1 MAILKH
7 IKSRNANYSN
17 AIDYLLFQHDESTG
31 KKIKDEMG
39 RSLLR
44 DEFYMDG
51 LNCDPM
57 SFDKECS
64 LTNAKFHKNKKSSE
78 IKSHHY
84 IISYDPADAIECD
97 LTGEKAQ
104 ALSLDLAKKIFPGY
118 QALIVTHTDGHNGSG
133 NIHTHIVIN
142 SVRKEAVRRQR
153 YMDKPHEEIA
163 GYKHRSTN
171 KFLNYF
177 KKEIM
182 DMCIQEG
189 LHQVDLLSPAE
200 TKITQA
206 EYMAQK
212 SGQKKLEET
221 NKKIIADG
229 LKPNATTFQ
238 TQKQELRNA
247 IEECSSHS
255 KSFQEFQSLLF
266 EKYQIS
272 VIEERGRYRYLHPDR
287 NKRITE
293 KALGTQYGKEHLEQ
307 LFLRKNPITILYVRS
322 HLRLVVDLQKNV
334 KAMQSPGYAHRVKIS
349 NLQEMANTIIYVQEH
364 GYNTQIE
371 LKNAFSE
378 SQKQLDQATD
388 QLMKM
393 NADLKNINRQ
403 IHYTGQYFSQK
414 AIYTEFLK
422 AKNKGRFRKEHTAE
436 IQAYEEARDWLK
448 SFYPD
453 GKMLP
458 IKTLKEQKASLQ
470 EQIDQQKSS
479 IRSLKDLT
487 QDLRTVD
494 KNVEAIL
501 HNQVPKKQKT
511 REPEL

>member
-200 TKITQA
+200 TKIT
-206 EYMAQK
+206 
-212 SGQKKLEET
+212 
-221 NKKIIADG
+221 
-229 LKPNATTFQ
+229 
-238 TQKQELRNA
+238 
-247 IEECSSHS
+247 
-255 KSFQEFQSLLF
+255 
-266 EKYQIS
+266 
-272 VIEERGRYRYLHPDR
+272 
-287 NKRITE
+287 
-293 KALGTQYGKEHLEQ
+293 
-307 LFLRKNPITILYVRS
+307 
-322 HLRLVVDLQKNV
+322 
-334 KAMQSPGYAHRVKIS
+334 
-349 NLQEMANTIIYVQEH
+349 
-364 GYNTQIE
+364 
-371 LKNAFSE
+371 
-378 SQKQLDQATD
+378 
-388 QLMKM
+388 
-393 NADLKNINRQ
+393 
-403 IHYTGQYFSQK
+403 
-414 AIYTEFLK
+414 
-422 AKNKGRFRKEHTAE
+422 HTAE

-458 IKTLKEQKASLQ
+458 IKTLKEQKNSLQ

-511 REPEL
+511 QEPEL

>member
-1 MAILKH
+1 
-7 IKSRNANYSN
+7 
-17 AIDYLLFQHDESTG
+17 
-31 KKIKDEMG
+31 
-39 RSLLR
+39 
-44 DEFYMDG
+44 
-51 LNCDPM
+51 
-57 SFDKECS
+57 
-64 LTNAKFHKNKKSSE
+64 
-78 IKSHHY
+78 
-84 IISYDPADAIECD
+84 
-97 LTGEKAQ
+97 
-104 ALSLDLAKKIFPGY
+104 
-118 QALIVTHTDGHNGSG
+118 
-133 NIHTHIVIN
+133 
-142 SVRKEAVRRQR
+142 
-153 YMDKPHEEIA
+153 
-163 GYKHRSTN
+163 
-171 KFLNYF
+171 
-177 KKEIM
+177 
-182 DMCIQEG
+182 MCIQEG
-189 LHQVDLLSPAE
+189 LHQINLLSPAE
-200 TKITQA
+200 TKVPQA

-229 LKPNATTFQ
+229 LKPTATTFQ

-255 KSFQEFQSLLF
+255 KNFQEFQSLLF

-287 NKRITE
+287 DKRITE

-364 GYNTQIE
+364 GYNTQTE
-371 LKNAFSE
+371 LKSAFSE

-388 QLMKM
+388 QLMEM
-393 NADLKNINRQ
+393 NADLKSINRQ
-403 IHYTGQYFSQK
+403 IHYTGQYFAQK